1 MDWLGFG
8 ATVGS
13 ALIPGVGNYLA
24 AKESKEAVREQ
35 NLTNIY
41 LAKYQNDRNLD
52 LWNKQNEYNLPSA
65 QMQRLKDAGINPH
78 MVYGNGTVANTAG
91 SPAPTK
97 VPNIGSFTNYAPY
110 VSGMASSVGTVFDN
124 LMKIAQIRKT
134 NQETSNLNEYQN
146 NMRQQGLNLK
156 TENDLKMMSLA
167 KTKAER
173 AYWSQQ
179 FELDILQRKADLDL
193 SGEKMRNLT
202 QDTMG
207 RTMQNQVY
215 QKYGEKRAESDLMNS
230 YAAYAMRQTQQQLIQ
245 AQIVDTFAAA
255 GLKNAAASKV
265 PYEISLLIANRMQAY
280 NNATLS
286 RKKAIREEINS
297 DIDRILRDN
306 KVNLRSGGPFGT
318 IERGIDA
325 LGSLLDSIIPLSF

>member
-13 ALIPGVGNYLA
+13 ALIPGVGSYLA
-24 AKESKEAVREQ
+24 AKESKEAIREQ

-110 VSGMASSVGTVFDN
+110 VSGMANSIGSVFDN

-134 NQETSNLNEYQN
+134 NQETSNLNEYQK

-156 TENDLKMMSLA
+156 TENDLKRMSLA
-167 KTKAER
+167 KTKVER
-173 AYWSQQ
+173 DYWSQQ
-179 FELDILQRKADLDL
+179 FELDILQRKAELDL
-193 SGEKMRNLT
+193 TGEKFRNLV

-207 RTMQNQVY
+207 RTMHNQVY
-215 QKYGEKRAESDLMNS
+215 EKYGEKRAESDLMNS
-230 YAAYAMRQTQQQLIQ
+230 YAAYAVRQAQQQLIQ
-245 AQIVDTFAAA
+245 AQIVDTLAAA
-255 GLKNAAASKV
+255 GFKKAQIGKV
-265 PYEISLLIANRMQAY
+265 AHEIAVLDSVQKL
-280 NNATLS
+280 NNSNSTLS
-286 RKKAIREEINS
+286 DKRAAREQINGEI
-297 DIDRILRDN
+297 DYILRKN
-306 KVNLRSGGPFGT
+306 GINLRQGGKYGLF
-318 IERGIDA
+318 DKLVYLA
-325 LGSLLDSIIPLSF
+325 FGSLGYYQ